1 MNEAA
6 ATTSPLAEP
15 VAELTR
21 IASAAQ
27 DVGVN
32 VKAIGGLG
40 VALTCPSASRAP
52 LVRRYA
58 DIDVVARTKDRRAVS
73 ELLQSLGYQPDR
85 EFNALMGHARLFFWD
100 ALNGRQLDVFL
111 DRFVMC
117 HTIELAD
124 RLADPG
130 PALPVADLLMT
141 KLQVVETNH
150 KDFLDILA
158 LLIDQDLTDDRS
170 GVEMPYIEQLS
181 ADDWGL
187 WRTLI
192 MVAQRAEQF
201 SAELD
206 GFTEQPRI
214 AAQVALFTDRLDAV
228 PKSRRWRRRAKVGE
242 RKRWY
247 ELPEEAH

>member
-1 MNEAA
+1 MNDAA
-6 ATTSPLAEP
+6 VPTSPLAEP

-21 IASAAQ
+21 VASAAQ
-27 DVGVN
+27 DLGVT

-40 VALTCPSASRAP
+40 VALTCPSASRSP

-58 DIDVVARTKDRRAVS
+58 DIDVVARSKDRRAVS
-73 ELLQSLGYQPDR
+73 DLLQALGYQADR
-85 EFNALMGHARLFFWD
+85 EFNALMGHTRLFFWD
-100 ALNGRQLDVFL
+100 SLNGRQLDVFV

-124 RLADPG
+124 RLDDPG
-130 PALPVADLLMT
+130 PALTPADLLMT

-158 LLIDQDLTDDRS
+158 LLIDQDLTDDRP
-170 GVEMPYIEQLS
+170 GVDMPYIEQLC

-192 MVAQRAEQF
+192 MVAERAEQF
-201 SAELD
+201 AAELD
-206 GFTEQPRI
+206 GFTEQARI
-214 AAQVALFTDRLDAV
+214 AAQVTLFTERLNAV